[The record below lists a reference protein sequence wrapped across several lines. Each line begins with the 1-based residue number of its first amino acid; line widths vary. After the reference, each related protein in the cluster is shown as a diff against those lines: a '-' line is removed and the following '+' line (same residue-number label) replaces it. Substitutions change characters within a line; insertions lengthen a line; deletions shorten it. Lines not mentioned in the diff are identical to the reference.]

1 MNKKNKKISFEKKIN
16 KINDSWKNG
25 KKIKNYWETKNH
37 QSIEKNSNDQDSL
50 YG

>member
-1 MNKKNKKISFEKKIN
+1 MIHEKMEE
-16 KINDSWKNG
+16 
-25 KKIKNYWETKNH
+25 KIKNYWETKNH